1 MIYWFDFKPEFISK
15 LCKAILVSSTTLN
28 GSSVLEVGE
37 ELGVEDSVAGFDI
50 IDSVKGVDGGD

>member
-1 MIYWFDFKPEFISK
+1 MIYWFDFKPEFINK
-15 LCKAILVSSTTLN
+15 LCMVILVSLTPFD

-50 IDSVKGVDGGD
+50 IDSVKSVDGGD

>member
-1 MIYWFDFKPEFISK
+1 MIDWFDFKPEFISK

-37 ELGVEDSVAGFDI
+37 ELGVEDSVAGFDV
-50 IDSVKGVDGGD
+50 IDSI